1 MKRLKLLYA
10 EDEKGTRKNY
20 IRYIQSRYDF
30 EIYEADNGVQ
40 ALFLYKEHKPDILLT
55 DITMPGMSGLALIK
69 EVRQISKQTQIIIV
83 TAHSEQEKLLEAFNS
98 YVVNYLIK
106 PIDRQKLRCSIDTA
120 IETLPMFEQTED
132 TFIYI
137 NEDAKFNKDA
147 QEYFMHDLRVQL
159 SKSETALLTLLCE
172 QKNRDIN
179 AYDIFTHVWD
189 DFEKEFSKD
198 SVRTLV
204 KKLRKKLP
212 PDILKNI
219 YGGYYKLIVK

>member
-1 MKRLKLLYA
+1 MKKLKLLYA
-10 EDEKGTRKNY
+10 EDEKGTRKNH

-30 EIYEADNGVQ
+30 EIYEASNGVQ
-40 ALFLYKEHKPDILLT
+40 ALSLYKEHQPDILLT
-55 DITMPGMSGLALIK
+55 DITMPKMSGLSLIK
-69 EVRQISKQTQIIIV
+69 EVRKISKQTKIIIL
-83 TAHSEQEKLLEAFNS
+83 TAHSEQDKLLEAFNS

-106 PIDRQKLRCSIDTA
+106 PIDRQKLSSSIDTA
-120 IETLPMFEQTED
+120 IETLPKFDQSKD
-132 TFIYI
+132 SFIRI
-137 NEDAKFNKDA
+137 NKDA
-147 QEYFMHDLRVQL
+147 NLNKDTEEYFMHGVQVQL

-179 AYDIFTHVWD
+179 AYDIFIHVWN

-212 PDILKNI
+212 PDTLENS
-219 YGGYYKLIVK
+219 YGGYYRLVVQ

>member
-1 MKRLKLLYA
+1 MKKLKLLYA
-10 EDEKGTRKNY
+10 EDEKGTRKNH

-40 ALFLYKEHKPDILLT
+40 ALSLYKEHKPDILLT
-55 DITMPGMSGLALIK
+55 DITMPEMSGLALIK
-69 EVRQISKQTQIIIV
+69 EVRKISKQTKIIIL
-83 TAHSEQEKLLEAFNS
+83 TAHSEQDKLLEAFDS

-106 PIDRQKLRCSIDTA
+106 PIDRQKLRASIDTA
-120 IETLPMFEQTED
+120 IETLPKPEQSEN
-132 TFIYI
+132 FIYI
-137 NEDAKFNKDA
+137 NEDAKFNKDT
-147 QEYFMHDLRVQL
+147 QEYLMHDVRVQL

-172 QKNRDIN
+172 QKNKNIN

-189 DFEKEFSKD
+189 DFDKEFSKD

-212 PDILKNI
+212 PNTLENI
-219 YGGYYKLIVK
+219 YGGYYRLVV